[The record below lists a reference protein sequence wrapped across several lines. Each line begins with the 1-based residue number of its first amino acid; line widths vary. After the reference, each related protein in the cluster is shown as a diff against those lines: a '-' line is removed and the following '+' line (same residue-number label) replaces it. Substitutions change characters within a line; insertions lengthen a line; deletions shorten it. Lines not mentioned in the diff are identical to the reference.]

1 MTTTTMT
8 SPAAAA
14 EMRGKNHPT
23 TRGLLTLH
31 PSIITA
37 IPLMQTGQLRT
48 RYNFIDSHANFLL
61 EGSHKYAL
69 TTKASKEF

>member
-8 SPAAAA
+8 SPVTAA

-23 TRGLLTLH
+23 ARGLLTPH
-31 PSIITA
+31 PSLIIA
-37 IPLMQTGQLRT
+37 VPLMQTGQLRT
-48 RYNFIDSHANFLL
+48 RYDFIDSHANFLL
-61 EGSHKYAL
+61 GGSHKYAL